1 MCLICVD
8 ISKNKLTVKE
18 ARSNLEETWSSLDP
32 DHVYEVLQLLWKKED
47 EEMQAE
53 YARRDA
59 SVDGSD

>member
-8 ISKNKLTVKE
+8 ISKNMLTVKE
-18 ARSNLEETWSSLDP
+18 ARSNLEETWSSLDQ
-32 DHVYEVLQLLWKKED
+32 DHVHEVLQLIWKKED

-53 YARRDA
+53 YARLDA